1 MDKLKNKK
9 INSILV
15 INAFVFNILIFAPLE
30 IYYTNKNEFWFK
42 LKEFLPITMIVA
54 FVTFLTLI
62 LLTLFLRKKD
72 KNEILLKVIFAI
84 TTGLYIQGNFLNF
97 GYSVLDGTKIEW
109 KLMIGNGLINTAI
122 WIVIVTFPYF
132 FKKLRK
138 NENYRIFNS
147 IVSTFIIL
155 IELITLVTII
165 ITQEK
170 PQTEKVKNLN
180 ELSNDNIFN
189 LSKDEN
195 IIVFMSDTFE
205 ATYMNEILEQY
216 PEYKEK
222 LKDFTY
228 FDNCTGVSFFTYSS
242 MPTLLTGVECKV
254 GNTLKENISYCFENS
269 ELYNILR
276 KNGYGTEVYTE
287 VALQPK
293 YDYIDNLK
301 KTKLTTTLKT
311 KSKVTKKLFCIRK

>member
-1 MDKLKNKK
+1 MNKLKSKK
-9 INSILV
+9 INRILV
-15 INAFVFNILIFAPLE
+15 ISAFIFNIFIFAPLE

-42 LKEFLPITMIVA
+42 LKEFLPITIIVA
-54 FVTFLTLI
+54 FITFLALI
-62 LLTLFLRKKD
+62 LLNLFLRKKD

-97 GYSVLDGTKIEW
+97 GYGVLDGSKLEW
-109 KLMIGNGLINTAI
+109 NLMVGKGLINTAVWMMI
-122 WIVIVTFPYF
+122 ITFPYF

-138 NENYRIFNS
+138 KENFRAFTS
-147 IVSTFIIL
+147 IVSLFIIL
-155 IELITLVTII
+155 IEITTLTTVII
-165 ITQEK
+165 NQEDADA
-170 PQTEKVKNLN
+170 TVKKDNVLN

-269 ELYNILR
+269 ELYNVLR
-276 KNGYGTEVYTE
+276 ENGVC
-287 VALQPK
+287 VK
-293 YDYIDNLK
+293 
-301 KTKLTTTLKT
+301 
-311 KSKVTKKLFCIRK
+311 